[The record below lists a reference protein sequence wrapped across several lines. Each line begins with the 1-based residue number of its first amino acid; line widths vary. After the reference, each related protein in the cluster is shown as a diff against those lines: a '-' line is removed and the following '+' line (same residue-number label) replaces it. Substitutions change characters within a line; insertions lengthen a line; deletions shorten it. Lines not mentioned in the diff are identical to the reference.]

1 MYLDNSA
8 TTQISEEVLE
18 EMMPYL
24 TEEFGNPSTLYSIG
38 RESKKA
44 LEQARQRI
52 ADSINAKKD
61 EIIFTSGGSESDN
74 LAIKGLAFKLRKK
87 GNHIITSEIEH
98 PAVKQTLYFLE
109 SLDFKVT
116 YLPVYDNG
124 LIKIEDLKE
133 AITPETILITIMHG
147 NNEIGTLQPIEE
159 IGKIAHENG
168 IIFHTDAVQ
177 TFGKVEIDVEKQN
190 IDLLSVS
197 SHKIN
202 GPKGV
207 GAIYI
212 KKGIRLVPLIHGGGQ
227 ERGIRAGTEN
237 VAGIVGFGKAAEI
250 ATSKLEEHAEKLSK
264 IRDEIVE
271 KVLNTIPESYLNGDA
286 NQRLP
291 NIANLR
297 FTAIE
302 GESLILLLDSKGYQ
316 ASTGSACSS
325 NTLEASPV
333 LTALGLDPVDVH
345 GSLRISLAPESD
357 EFDVDEF
364 VNILS
369 EAVARLREMSPLW
382 NQEIDYDGVMCKKH
396 DDCRRC

>member
-8 TTQISEEVLE
+8 TTRVNDEVLE
-18 EMMPYL
+18 EMLPYFN
-24 TEEFGNPSTLYSIG
+24 EEFGNPSTLYSIG

-44 LEQARQRI
+44 LELARQRI
-52 ADSINAKKD
+52 ADSINAKSD

-74 LAIKGLAFKLRKK
+74 LAIKGIAFKLQKK
-87 GNHIITSEIEH
+87 GKHIITSEIEH
-98 PAVKQTLYFLE
+98 PAVKETLYFLE

-116 YLPVYDNG
+116 YLPVYENG
-124 LIKIEDLKE
+124 IIKIEDLKE

-159 IGKIAHENG
+159 IGQIAHENG

-227 ERGIRAGTEN
+227 ERGIRSGTEN
-237 VAGIVGFGKAAEI
+237 VPGIVGFGKAAEL
-250 ATSKLEEHAEKLSK
+250 ACSNLEEHAQKQSK
-264 IRDEIVE
+264 IRDEIIE
-271 KVLNTIPESYLNGDA
+271 KVLDKVPEAYLNGDR

-291 NIANLR
+291 NVINFR
-297 FTAIE
+297 FKAIE
-302 GESLILLLDSKGYQ
+302 GESLILLLDANGYQ
-316 ASTGSACSS
+316 TSTGSACSS
-325 NTLEASPV
+325 KTLEASPV

-345 GSLRISLAPESD
+345 GSLRISLSPGTGD
-357 EFDVDEF
+357 FDVDDF
-364 VNILS
+364 VDVIAKS
-369 EAVARLREMSPLW
+369 VERLRQMSPLW
-382 NQEIDYDGVMCKKH
+382 NNDLDYNKIVGRK
-396 DDCRRC
+396 